1 MRTVCLLLWLFSG
14 ILIKAQKTDAEMDQ
28 WMSRFSTAIGG
39 LQVTVDQRFASV
51 TKYYR
56 KNSDTI
62 LIFDT
67 KSEKKIVDTLLKK
80 SKVTFLNNT
89 LLFAVGNN
97 TAELI
102 ELPSKKSKK
111 FDQIISGEILS
122 VSKQVVLLDYAKSIN
137 IYDYKGKLLHSSKGV
152 QDLISDGDGRV
163 YLVYKNGSTSEIAVW
178 NGKTVKTIHTTS
190 NGIKSIK
197 YLPSKKF
204 ISLTEEYRKADDLEL
219 SISLIRTSDNYF
231 FKKKEISSGGFESV
245 KISEVHD
252 SDKFLI
258 DFQHIQQ
265 PQKDKMVEV
274 WYSGDK
280 RLRDKKDG
288 TKHHRYLHWNISK
301 DEIIEIPADRFSDYI
316 GMNDARY
323 LWAYHTDEE
332 FTYTGYRS
340 FNVFRYDTHSDKAE
354 RIFDNVEE
362 LVMSEN
368 RRFTLAYRIDK
379 KMWILYDHFLNKTK
393 DIETTEKLS
402 NPVMMSDQAALFEC
416 ADGLFRYD
424 LIKGSSKKI
433 IVSKNSKVTFHN
445 LLGNMIYHLSNFK
458 FVERSADAT
467 KPLILQ
473 VKRTDHNDNGYF
485 TFLNGMIKNI
495 IPYAPNRIKDF
506 KYYKKK
512 NKIFTVEENFN
523 VPASLYLSEKG
534 DPEKKLLYRTNL
546 HDQKAKLIK
555 QDILSYKNSA
565 GTSLKGILTYPVDFD
580 PSKKYPVVVYIYS
593 LLSGS
598 ADKYIYPD
606 WGNTGFNKRILL
618 ENGYF
623 VFQPD
628 IVYDKRG
635 TGISA
640 LDCVNSG
647 LDEIVNHRNVD
658 ASRLGLTGHSLG
670 GYETNFIATHSKRF
684 AAYVSGSSLGDI
696 PHFYFSFSDFFN
708 VANYMRFENGQFE
721 MAFPYAANKD
731 LYFHNNPINYV
742 ENVSAPVLIWAGKKD
757 TNTPLDQPMSF
768 FMGLLRN
775 DKMAVA
781 LLYDKQEHSLKDDS
795 EEIKDLNNK
804 VMDWWNY
811 FLKKEENIDWISQE
825 MKRDAQ

>member
-14 ILIKAQKTDAEMDQ
+14 ILIKAQKTEAEMDQ

-39 LQVTVDQRFASV
+39 LQVTDDQRFASV

-67 KSEKKIVDTLLKK
+67 KSENIILDTLLKK
-80 SKVTFLNNT
+80 NKVAFLNNN
-89 LLFAVGNN
+89 LAFAVGNG

-102 ELPSKKSKK
+102 DLPSKKRKK

-122 VSKQVVLLDYAKSIN
+122 VSKQVVLRDHAKNIN

-152 QDLISDGDGRV
+152 QDFISDGDGRV

-197 YLPSKKF
+197 YLPSKNF

-219 SISLIRTSDNYF
+219 SVFLIRTSDNYL
-231 FKKKEISSGGFESV
+231 FKNKEISSSGFESV
-245 KISEVHD
+245 KISEIHD
-252 SDKFLI
+252 SDTFLI

-301 DEIIEIPADRFSDYI
+301 DEIIEIPTRHFSDFI
-316 GMNDARY
+316 GMNDAHY

-332 FTYTGYRS
+332 FNYTGYRS
-340 FNVFRYDTHSDKAE
+340 FNVFRYDTYTDKAE
-354 RIFDNVEE
+354 RIFENVEE

-379 KMWILYDHFLNKTK
+379 KMWILYDHFLNKIK
-393 DIETTEKLS
+393 DIVTTEKLT
-402 NPVMMSDQAALFEC
+402 NPVMISDQTALFEC

-433 IVSKNSKVTFHN
+433 IVANNSKVTFHN
-445 LLGNMIYHLSNFK
+445 LLGNLIHHISNFK
-458 FVERSADAT
+458 FVERSADAK
-467 KPLILQ
+467 KPLVLN
-473 VKRTDHNDNGYF
+473 VKRTDYNDNGYF
-485 TFLNGMIKNI
+485 TFLNGEIRNL
-495 IPYAPNRIKDF
+495 IPYTPNKIKDF
-506 KYYKKK
+506 KYDKKK

-523 VPASLYLSEKG
+523 VAASLYLTEKG
-534 DPEKKLLYRTNL
+534 DAEKKLLYQSNL
-546 HDQKAKLIK
+546 HDQKSKFMK
-555 QDILSYKNSA
+555 QDILSYKNSV
-565 GTSLKGILTYPVDFD
+565 GTALKGVLTYPVDFD
-580 PSKKYPVVVYIYS
+580 SSKKYPVVVQVYS

-598 ADKYIYPD
+598 ADKYLYPD
-606 WGNTGFNKRILL
+606 WGNTGFNKRTLI

-628 IVYDKRG
+628 ILFDKRG
-635 TGISA
+635 TGLSA

-647 LDEIVNHRNVD
+647 LDVIVNHPNID
-658 ASRLGLTGHSLG
+658 ASRLGLIGHSLG
-670 GYETNFIATHSKRF
+670 GYETNFISTHSKRF
-684 AAYVSGSSLGDI
+684 AAYVTGASLGDI
-696 PHFYFSFSDFFN
+696 PHFYFSFSDLFN

-721 MAFPYAANKD
+721 MGEPYSDNKD
-731 LYFHNNPINYV
+731 LYFRNNPINYV
-742 ENVSAPVLIWAGKKD
+742 ENVSAPVLIWVGKKD

-775 DKMAVA
+775 DKKAVA

-811 FLKKEENIDWISQE
+811 FLKKEENIDWINQE